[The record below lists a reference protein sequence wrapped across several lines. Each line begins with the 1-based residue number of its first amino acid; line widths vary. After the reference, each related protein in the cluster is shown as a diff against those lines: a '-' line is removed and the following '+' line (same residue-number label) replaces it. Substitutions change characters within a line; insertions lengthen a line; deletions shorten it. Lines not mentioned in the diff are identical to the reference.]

1 MTRFT
6 KIELSQALAA
16 RNTELEAARLRI
28 AELEGD
34 VSALQAQLGR
44 ERAHVEQLRE
54 AADSLV
60 RDPVRQAPKPVY
72 TRPVR
77 QATPEQLAFREACAK
92 AKAMAMATG
101 RSVRVGA

>member
-1 MTRFT
+1 MASIT
-6 KIELSQALAA
+6 KLELQQALAA

-34 VSALQAQLGR
+34 VAALQAQLGR

-60 RDPVRQAPKPVY
+60 RDPVR
-72 TRPVR
+72 PVR
-77 QATPEQLAFREACAK
+77 EPSAEQLAYRAACA
-92 AKAMAMATG
+92 AARDLAMRTG
-101 RSVRVGA
+101 RSVKVGA